1 MSKVIV
7 IEDSPTQ
14 LQSICQQLNDAGFE
28 TIEAVSVK
36 SGKEVIEKALPMD
49 IVLADMR
56 LPDGQ
61 CFEILYWM
69 QRLGYKQPFLV
80 MSRYGDYSTVQ
91 TAINSGVAK
100 FVDKRNL
107 DEQLIPFITEQVEKL
122 KPLAFLYDEQI
133 FERQSEQFNR
143 LREDLKR
150 YAMLGSRI
158 LLTGEVGTGKHCL
171 AKHYHA
177 CCGRSGEF
185 VRLDCASLLEPR
197 QTSALL
203 FGQEKDLRH
212 PSRFDGGLLEKAK
225 GGTLLLE
232 NVDCLPD
239 YAQRMLLHVLQ
250 GGTYSPVG
258 ATYEKQADV
267 MFVGTMNR
275 LPDNVNPLR
284 LDFLRYLRNREVPV
298 PALRDCQEDILPLAD
313 FFVSLFSGE
322 KYLSAE
328 AKSLLMRHQWAGN
341 VHELKVAIQ
350 DAVTRSNGNK
360 ILALDFELDTSK
372 SVSMTEMIG
381 AMSED
386 EYMRIHISHILNHA
400 EGLNDAARIAGKS
413 KNTLYKLMERLGIE
427 NPFKAGRG

>member
-14 LQSICQQLNDAGFE
+14 LQGICQQLNDAGFE

-36 SGKEVIEKALPMD
+36 SGKEVIEKASPMD

-91 TAINSGVAK
+91 TAINNGVAK

-150 YAMLGSRI
+150 YAMLGFRI

-185 VRLDCASLLEPR
+185 VRLECASLLEPH
-197 QTSALL
+197 QTSV
-203 FGQEKDLRH
+203 
-212 PSRFDGGLLEKAK
+212 
-225 GGTLLLE
+225 LLL
-232 NVDCLPD
+232 D
-239 YAQRMLLHVLQ
+239 R
-250 GGTYSPVG
+250 
-258 ATYEKQADV
+258 
-267 MFVGTMNR
+267 
-275 LPDNVNPLR
+275 
-284 LDFLRYLRNREVPV
+284 
-298 PALRDCQEDILPLAD
+298 
-313 FFVSLFSGE
+313 
-322 KYLSAE
+322 
-328 AKSLLMRHQWAGN
+328 
-341 VHELKVAIQ
+341 
-350 DAVTRSNGNK
+350 
-360 ILALDFELDTSK
+360 K
-372 SVSMTEMIG
+372 SVV
-381 AMSED
+381 
-386 EYMRIHISHILNHA
+386 
-400 EGLNDAARIAGKS
+400 
-413 KNTLYKLMERLGIE
+413 
-427 NPFKAGRG
+427 